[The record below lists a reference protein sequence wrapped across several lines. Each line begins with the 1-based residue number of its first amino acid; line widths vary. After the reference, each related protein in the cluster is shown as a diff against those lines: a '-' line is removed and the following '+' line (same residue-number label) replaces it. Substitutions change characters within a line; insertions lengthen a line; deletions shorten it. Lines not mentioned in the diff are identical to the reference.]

1 MIKKPKKQSY
11 SLFWLS
17 VIFSFFLWAFLPA
30 YLTVRLKLLAGAA
43 LSLFY
48 LAGIAL
54 VSYLFKRNSA
64 EKSRLQRETQ
74 ALQEKINILSDQN
87 SQALKSKFALE
98 EKIVRYRNLKKILE
112 EINKNLSLESIA
124 DSLATA
130 AFYLIANNQG
140 NCILYLLDSQPQ
152 PGLGLFKAK
161 KEDKKLVIKAK
172 EGDIF
177 DLWVLRHAQALF
189 VEDIRKD
196 FRFDLDKLES
206 EGIRPILSLI
216 GSPLISNHR
225 FLGVL
230 RLDNQRDS
238 FYSQDDLRFL
248 MTICDFGAVAL
259 ENGKYFE
266 KMQDLATHDA
276 LTSLYTKGYFLKR
289 LKEEHR
295 RCARQNAGLSLL
307 MLDIDYFKNYND
319 RFGHIAG
326 DIVLKSLGLCIVEFL
341 RDLNP
346 ISSRFGGEEFC
357 VVLSHIDKQK
367 ALSIADTLRAKI
379 EKTKIV
385 LRRQETNITVSIGVS
400 SFPLDARDED
410 ELILKADRAMYEAK
424 RSGRNRVV
432 AC

>member
-30 YLTVRLKLLAGAA
+30 YLTVRLKLLASAA
-43 LSLFY
+43 LFLFY
-48 LAGIAL
+48 LTGIAL

-87 SQALKSKFALE
+87 SQGLKSKFALE
-98 EKIVRYRNLKKILE
+98 EKIARYRNLKKILE

-140 NCILYLLDSQPQ
+140 NCVLYLLDNQPQ
-152 PGLGLFKAK
+152 AGLSLFKAK
-161 KEDKKLVIKAK
+161 KEDRKLVIKAK

-189 VEDIRKD
+189 IEDVRKD
-196 FRFDLDKLES
+196 FRFDLEKLES

-216 GSPLISNHR
+216 SSPLISEHR

-259 ENGKYFE
+259 ENGKY
-266 KMQDLATHDA
+266 LATHDA

-289 LKEEHR
+289 LKEEYR
-295 RCARQNAGLSLL
+295 RCARQNTGLSLL

-319 RFGHIAG
+319 KFGHIAG

-341 RDLNP
+341 HDFNP

-385 LRRQETNITVSIGVS
+385 LRRQETSITVSIGVS
-400 SFPLDARDED
+400 YFPIDARDED

-424 RSGRNRVV
+424 RSGRNRVA